1 VISGITAILDE
12 RPHPAARFRAGI
24 ITIRMEIKMHG
35 GRSQRLW
42 LATLIVLL
50 YTSPG
55 FTHDGAHEDTE
66 QTAEAPRILG
76 VLDFPNSGSE
86 AAQAAFVQGVLLLHS
101 FEFDDSRAAFIEA
114 QSIDPDF
121 AMAIWGEALTLNH
134 PLWAQQDRETALE
147 VLAKLPADL
156 EKHTT
161 KREQMYLDA
170 VRILYG
176 EGDKPSRDMA
186 YMKAMQGVS
195 EAYPDDLDAASLYA
209 LSILASVYERDFRT
223 YMKAAAILE
232 EVFAKE
238 PQHPGAA
245 HYLIHSYDDQVHAPL
260 GLRAARVYSKIA
272 PGASHAQH
280 MVSHIYTSLGRW
292 GEVITA
298 NQAAVRVS
306 EESMV
311 RAGKPAANRNKHALH
326 WLEYALLQQGRFD
339 EAKDTLVM
347 MKQDLEA
354 VPGPYHTRHY
364 VLFRGSWI
372 CEVPLLEVQMP
383 PLENNDLTL
392 KDSVTDQFTSGF
404 GFVAHGRFESAQAE
418 LMAMHRLIEAA
429 NVLTVEQGLHED
441 DSATSEDDYLLAT
454 IMFRALKSLLLFH
467 EGETENALALLRS
480 AAADE
485 NKRPLYYGPPH
496 VPKPTGELLGEML
509 LVLEQPEAAKQEFET
524 SLEHHTGRTR
534 SLLGLA
540 AIALVQ
546 AQPGSKSRLTGRVT
560 STS

>member
-1 VISGITAILDE
+1 
-12 RPHPAARFRAGI
+12 
-24 ITIRMEIKMHG
+24 M
-35 GRSQRLW
+35 
-42 LATLIVLL
+42 
-50 YTSPG
+50 
-55 FTHDGAHEDTE
+55 
-66 QTAEAPRILG
+66 
-76 VLDFPNSGSE
+76 N
-86 AAQAAFVQGVLLLHS
+86 
-101 FEFDDSRAAFIEA
+101 
-114 QSIDPDF
+114 
-121 AMAIWGEALTLNH
+121 
-134 PLWAQQDRETALE
+134 
-147 VLAKLPADL
+147 
-156 EKHTT
+156 
-161 KREQMYLDA
+161 
-170 VRILYG
+170 
-176 EGDKPSRDMA
+176 
-186 YMKAMQGVS
+186 AMQGIF

-418 LMAMHRLIEAA
+418 LMAMYRLIEAA

-534 SLLGLA
+534 SLLGLVRA
-540 AIALVQ
+540 AEATGDSAGASTARQQIATNWKGDLDQ
-546 AQPGSKSRLTGRVT
+546 LMQSGYPWLLSASD
-560 STS
+560 

>member
-1 VISGITAILDE
+1 
-12 RPHPAARFRAGI
+12 
-24 ITIRMEIKMHG
+24 
-35 GRSQRLW
+35 LW
-42 LATLIVLL
+42 LATLMMLL
-50 YTSPG
+50 ATSPG
-55 FTHDGAHEDTE
+55 FTHDGAHEDTD

-101 FEFDDSRAAFIEA
+101 FEFDDSRAAFVEA
-114 QSIDPDF
+114 QTIDPDF

-176 EGDKPSRDMA
+176 EGDKPSRDTA
-186 YMKAMQGVS
+186 YMNAMQGIF

-392 KDSVTDQFTSGF
+392 FDSVTDHFTSGF
-404 GFVAHGRFESAQAE
+404 GLVAHGRFESAQAE
-418 LMAMHRLIEAA
+418 LMAMYRLIEAA

-534 SLLGLA
+534 SLLGLVRA
-540 AIALVQ
+540 AEATGDSAGASTARQQIATNWKGDLDQ
-546 AQPGSKSRLTGRVT
+546 LMQSGYPWLLSASD
-560 STS
+560 